1 MLSWMSSTHRQNL
14 WSTGVTVHMAISIN
28 LRSWLAQSLQITR
41 PIRTGWWSMLETRSR
56 YSTHWLAHSPPHWLT
71 HSPPHC
77 FAHCFAHWL
86 THWLT
91 HCFPHWLTHSPPDWL
106 THWLT
111 HCFTHWLTHSPP
123 DWLTHWLTHLWC
135 FSAHRFVA
143 GCQSRKCM
151 CASGWLTRAN
161 L

>member
-14 WSTGVTVHMAISIN
+14 WSTGVTVQMAISIN

-41 PIRTGWWSMLETRSR
+41 PIQTGWWLMLETRSR
-56 YSTHWLAHSPPHWLT
+56 YSTHWLTHSPPHWLTHSQPRWLT

-77 FAHCFAHWL
+77 FAHWL
-86 THWLT
+86 THWLI
-91 HCFPHWLTHSPPDWL
+91 HSPPDWL
-106 THWLT
+106 THR
-111 HCFTHWLTHSPP
+111 
-123 DWLTHWLTHLWC
+123 LTHLWC